1 VPPNAVL
8 QTLTQLW
15 PLLQSSGVPVAIAG
29 GIALSYW
36 GNPRSTQDIDLAMYV
51 GDSDS
56 MRGLLIDAGFHPTA
70 KSPKE
75 LGLFLLSQWVFEPAE
90 EYVDVEVDL
99 MMSTSDY
106 YAAALGR
113 TKRVDLVSVPM
124 PVAVL
129 SREDLILH
137 KLYAE
142 RLIDQADVANLMEM
156 HWGELDQNYL
166 ESWSKKLGLEDA
178 LVTAIEHYR
187 TSQG

>member
-1 VPPNAVL
+1 
-8 QTLTQLW
+8 
-15 PLLQSSGVPVAIAG
+15 
-29 GIALSYW
+29 
-36 GNPRSTQDIDLAMYV
+36 MYI

-56 MRGLLIDAGFHPTA
+56 MWDLLCDAGFRPSVE
-70 KSPKE
+70 SPKD
-75 LGLFLLSQWVFEPAE
+75 LGLFLLSQWMFEPEE
-90 EYVDVEVDL
+90 EYVAVEVDL

-106 YAAALGR
+106 YAAVFAR
-113 TKRVDLVSVPM
+113 TKQVDLTGVPV

-142 RLIDQADVANLMEM
+142 RLIDQADVANLMEL

-166 ESWSKKLGLEDA
+166 ESWSKNLGLEDA
-178 LVTAIEHYR
+178 LVTAIERYQ